1 MWDKREKKVFNIEIY
16 FSITIGVMIIIGSLV
31 RILKQRKNIKIN
43 IFMMIVGIT
52 LVVCGIY
59 LILTGINK

>member
-1 MWDKREKKVFNIEIY
+1 MFNIEIY